1 MLKRSSH
8 AKARR
13 SKKAKKPSST
23 RNDRGTNFGSGT
35 QSEPGRN
42 LQAGKYPA
50 EPVFEVE
57 DKIQRSR
64 RRGSEATKTRQE
76 AEERPKG
83 GASRARARTGE
94 ISICRPEC
102 GTAVAEKKREFG
114 LHGDL
119 SGRHLPKEKRDE
131 LLAEIALAIAKGE
144 TVVAICKTLEIS
156 TRAYYR
162 WTSGETNKDHHGG
175 GGGSNKITPLEEK
188 RVVAFAKK
196 HPSFRCRRIAYE
208 LERTA
213 SVFIGKTRV
222 AEILKKHGLSHEF
235 IRKPKEDKK
244 IPAEMLLHEP
254 WRKNLLWGTDWT
266 YLKIA
271 GKFWFLLL
279 IIDWYSRK
287 ILSFG
292 LFPEITKFQVVA
304 VITEAVAIE
313 RIDELGPDELKPR
326 LVADHGSANIAKYTR
341 TNIEVQGLD
350 LWLSGVGRPTGNA
363 RTERVMGTLKREEIN
378 LQEEY
383 ESEAEG
389 KKRITAAINDYNF
402 FRPNQG
408 NGGFAP
414 NSVHHIGRHKLS
426 QRRKDARQFTEDKR
440 RKHWTQEFENGS
452 AEPI

>member
-13 SKKAKKPSST
+13 SKKAEDPSPT
-23 RNDRGTNFGSGT
+23 GNDRRIDHGGGTKPESG
-35 QSEPGRN
+35 GD
-42 LQAGKYPA
+42 LQAGKHST
-50 EPVFEVE
+50 ESVFSLE
-57 DKIQRSR
+57 DKIQRGRCRGPEELKARQKTKSR
-64 RRGSEATKTRQE
+64 SEDGESGKRT
-76 AEERPKG
+76 
-83 GASRARARTGE
+83 RAREGSLRR
-94 ISICRPEC
+94 SKCR
-102 GTAVAEKKREFG
+102 ASAAEKKREFG
-114 LHGDL
+114 LYGDL
-119 SGRHLPKEKRDE
+119 SGRHLSKQKRE
-131 LLAEIALAIAKGE
+131 ALLAEIKQAIAKGE
-144 TVVAICKTLEIS
+144 TIAAICKALEIS

-162 WTSGETNKDHHGG
+162 WASGETNKDCHGG
-175 GGGSNKITPLEEK
+175 GGGHNKITPLEEK
-188 RVVAFAKK
+188 RVVAFAQT

-208 LERTA
+208 LERKST
-213 SVFIGKTRV
+213 VFIGKTKV
-222 AEILKKHGLSHEF
+222 AEILKKHGLNHEF
-235 IRKPKEDKK
+235 VRKPKEEKK

-254 WRKNLLWGTDWT
+254 WRKNLLWGMDWT

-304 VITEAVAIE
+304 IVTEAVAIE
-313 RIDELGPDELKPR
+313 RIDELGPDQLKPR

-350 LWLSGVGRPTGNA
+350 LWLSGVGRPTGNV
-363 RTERVMGTLKREEIN
+363 RTERVMGTMKREEID
-378 LQEEY
+378 LQDEYSSEE
-383 ESEAEG
+383 EG
-389 KKRITAAINDYNF
+389 LRRITTTVNDYNF

-414 NSVHHIGRHKLS
+414 NSVHHIGRYVLT
-426 QRRKDARQFTEDKR
+426 QRRKEARQFTRDKR